1 MSPWKT
7 LNGLPPRIIAHRG
20 ASGHRPEHTL
30 DAYALAVAQ
39 GADVLEP
46 DLLLSR
52 DGVLFARHE
61 LGLAR
66 STDIATRPEFAARA
80 REIAGV
86 RDWWIGDFDASELD
100 TLRAIQPLP
109 ERGTQYDGHFVLPR
123 FSMVLDLARAVSAE
137 QHRTITIYP
146 ELKNPEYF
154 ISMGLDPVAALHA
167 ELESHALVGPA
178 SPVWIQCFDHAVLH
192 AAKRRCGNPC
202 FALLE
207 TAPADF
213 AARDAL
219 LRNLAAWAQGVAPSK
234 FILWDNA
241 TKNTGFVSAA
251 HAHGL
256 QVHAWTFRDDR
267 SPAPFATPRQE
278 LEAAFALGVDALFCD
293 FPDTAIAARTTFAG
307 NSAFVDV

>member
-1 MSPWKT
+1 MRMLPWKT

-20 ASGHRPEHTL
+20 ASGYRPEHTL
-30 DAYALAVAQ
+30 DAYALAAAQ

-52 DGVLFARHE
+52 DGVLFARHD

-66 STDIATRPEFAARA
+66 STDIAARPEFAMRA
-80 REIAGV
+80 RVIAGV
-86 RDWWIGDFDASELD
+86 HDWWIGDFTAAELD
-100 TLRAIQPLP
+100 MLHAIQPLP

-137 QHRTITIYP
+137 QGRIIAIYP
-146 ELKNPEYF
+146 ELKNPGYF
-154 ISMGLDPVAALHA
+154 ISIGLDPVAALHA
-167 ELESHALVGPA
+167 ELESPALLGPA

-192 AAKRRCGNPC
+192 AAKRHCGNPC

-241 TKNTGFVSAA
+241 GKDTGFVSVA
-251 HAHGL
+251 HARGL

-293 FPDTAIAARTTFAG
+293 FPDTAIAARA
-307 NSAFVDV
+307 AFSHA